1 MITKPLKGSV
11 FVDKAT
17 ANDIDK
23 VEYQGKKYDSYVEIW
38 WEPTFYKNDEYKLCR
53 DQFNNTGRLSYDLY
67 YDRKTGLMLYRN
79 QKYAKEQKMPCTIK
93 FLYGALYSSRRG
105 EGTIIPVSDAI
116 DILKA
121 HPEFFD
127 HSNNKPASVS
137 FGRMRDYDDMG
148 KVLREYYS
156 GYEGDDSLEGIY

>member
-17 ANDIDK
+17 ENDIDK
-23 VEYQGKKYDSYVEIW
+23 VEYKGKKYDSYVEIW
-38 WEPTFYKNDEYKLCR
+38 WEPTFYQNGAYKLCR
-53 DQFNNTGRLSYDLY
+53 DQFNNTGSIPYDLY
-67 YDRKTGLMLYRN
+67 YDKSTGLMLYRDK
-79 QKYAKEQKMPCTIK
+79 KYIGRQEMSCTIK
-93 FLYGALYSSRRG
+93 LLYGALYSSRRG
-105 EGTIIPVSDAI
+105 EGIIIPVSDAI
-116 DILKA
+116 GILKA